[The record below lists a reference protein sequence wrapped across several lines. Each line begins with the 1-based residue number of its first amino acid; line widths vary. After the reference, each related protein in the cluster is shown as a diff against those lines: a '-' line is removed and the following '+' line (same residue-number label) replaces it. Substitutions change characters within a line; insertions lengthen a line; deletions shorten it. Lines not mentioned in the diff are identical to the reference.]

1 MSKYDSSSIIK
12 LTKKEILV
20 YLDEIISENER
31 LDAEN
36 AELRLDNAEL
46 ECALNKF
53 KRKPSLSPEV
63 IDNIKND
70 IINYHSPSNF
80 ICQKYHV
87 SRTTLFRYGLTK
99 KDLLNGEHI

>member
-1 MSKYDSSSIIK
+1 MSKYDPSSIIK

-31 LDAEN
+31 LDAE
-36 AELRLDNAEL
+36 NAEL

-99 KDLLNGEHI
+99 KDLLKGVD